1 MNTLF
6 KSQLL
11 AATAGLL
18 LAGAASASEIQAA
31 GTSTSKLLA
40 QSTAPQCARL
50 SLSTAQL
57 EKLSALKDKFILDT
71 AQDKAQ
77 LKVERHELFSLLSQ
91 PTVNKEEVLALAS
104 KMNALKNKI
113 SDARVNL
120 LLAKSDV
127 LTPEQREKMHDR
139 FLMRSLRGGH
149 QGRKFAGCKG
159 KGCGLGKQSI
169 SKGTVSG

>member
-11 AATAGLL
+11 AATASLL
-18 LAGAASASEIQAA
+18 LAGAATASQIQTA
-31 GTSTSKLLA
+31 GTSTLLA
-40 QSTAPQCARL
+40 QTTAPKCARL

-77 LKVERHELFSLLSQ
+77 LKVERHQLFSLLSE
-91 PTVNKEEVLALAS
+91 PTVNKDEVLALET
-104 KMNALKNKI
+104 KMNTLKNKI
-113 SDARVNL
+113 SDARINL

-127 LTPEQREKMHDR
+127 LTPEQREKIHDR
-139 FLMRSLRGGH
+139 FLMRSLKGGH
-149 QGRKFAGCKG
+149 QGRKFAGAKG
-159 KGCGLGKQSI
+159 KGCGFGKQSI
-169 SKGTVSG
+169 TKGTVSG

>member
-18 LAGAASASEIQAA
+18 LAGAATAGQIQTA
-31 GTSTSKLLA
+31 GTGTGKLLA
-40 QSTAPQCARL
+40 QSTAPRAAF
-50 SLSTAQL
+50 LSTAQL

-71 AQDKAQ
+71 AQDRAQ

-127 LTPEQREKMHDR
+127 LTAEQREKLHDR
-139 FLMRSLRGGH
+139 FLMRSLNGGH
-149 QGRKFAGCKG
+149 QGRKFGCFKG

-169 SKGTVSG
+169 CKPSANG